1 MSKKDQ
7 LLKILIRQKE
17 CMKVKKSKK
26 KNNT

>member
-7 LLKILIRQKE
+7 LLKILTRQKE
-17 CMKVKKSKK
+17 FMKAKKSKK